1 MKKEKLAELLLDH
14 HKDTFQIILYHW
26 KVRNRLF
33 LFILI
38 LLALM
43 ALDFYSPNAISR
55 WVNAFITKNLGSDAP
70 IFDFEIMGT
79 VTIFLLLTLV
89 VEYFKRSIHVD
100 RLYRYL
106 ITVEED
112 LCDAM
117 GGDYI
122 TREGKSYFS
131 RTGVPESDGRNNR
144 PLCLRCVGFLFSYF
158 FPIALMLG
166 LAYKIVHDFDL
177 SKMIAILNTLF
188 ELFIFAYCA
197 FYLAWV
203 IKKK

>member
-1 MKKEKLAELLLDH
+1 MTKETRAELLLDH
-14 HKDTFQIILYHW
+14 YKDTFQIILYHW

-43 ALDFYSPNAISR
+43 ALDFYSPNSISK
-55 WVNAFITKNLGSDAP
+55 WVNAFITKNLGTDAP

-89 VEYFKRSIHVD
+89 IEYFKRSIHVD
-100 RLYRYL
+100 RMYRYL
-106 ITVEED
+106 ITVEEN
-112 LCDAM
+112 LCDSM

-131 RTGVPESDGRNNR
+131 RTGVPEANGRNNR
-144 PLCLRCVGFLFSYF
+144 PLCLRCVAFLFSYF
-158 FPIALMLG
+158 FPIALMIG
-166 LAYKIVHDFDL
+166 LAYKTWHDFDL
-177 SKMIAILNTLF
+177 TRIPALLNSLF
-188 ELFIFAYCA
+188 GLLIIAYCA
-197 FYLAWV
+197 LYLAWV